1 MNKIVQLCFIL
12 LTFAHT
18 LNAQVKIT
26 KSDVDY
32 SLIIAHDQVIRT
44 LTFWK
49 DKDSS
54 IYHSVKYDVSD
65 FQETNSKK
73 NLEDEIQYIKKLWEI
88 AEDSICFSLKSFNIG
103 YPLLY
108 ADILKNH
115 INAFLASEDWQN
127 YSRKNGKKL
136 EYKLQKQ
143 IMLENNVYKPL
154 QDFLKTKNYSITG
167 FETEKHGFVTKE
179 NLQKAGFS
187 GEEIIPMPFIVWLKL
202 AHTK

>member
-1 MNKIVQLCFIL
+1 MNKIVQLSFIL
-12 LTFAHT
+12 LTLAHT

-26 KSDVDY
+26 KSEVDF
-32 SLIIAHDQVIRT
+32 SMIIEQDQVTRT

-54 IYHSVKYDVSD
+54 IYNSVKYNVSD
-65 FQETNSKK
+65 FRGTTSKK
-73 NLEDEIQYIKKLWEI
+73 NLEDEIQYIKKLWEV
-88 AEDSICFSLKSFNIG
+88 AEDSICFNLKSFNIG

-108 ADILKNH
+108 HDILRNH

-127 YSRKNGKKL
+127 YSRKNGKTL
-136 EYKLQKQ
+136 EYSLQKR

-154 QDFLKTKNYSITG
+154 QDFLKTKNYTITG
-167 FETEKHGFVTKE
+167 IETEKHGFVTKE

-187 GEEIIPMPFIVWLKL
+187 GDEIIPVPFIVWLKIGSL
-202 AHTK
+202 